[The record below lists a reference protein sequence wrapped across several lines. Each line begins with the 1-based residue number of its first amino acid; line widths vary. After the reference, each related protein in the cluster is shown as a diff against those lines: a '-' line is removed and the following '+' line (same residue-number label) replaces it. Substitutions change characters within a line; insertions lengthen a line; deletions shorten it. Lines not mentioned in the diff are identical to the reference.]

1 MLWYKSWLD
10 TRWRFLIGLA
20 LLLMMACGT
29 VFQYPRVARVLPDA
43 LPLLQRQ
50 ADSGTIVGRAIAK
63 AIDAE
68 STYRGFVWWQFVQ
81 DNLTRTWTVLA
92 ILLGSGGL
100 LAQTRGGAAMFTL
113 SLPASRRDLLWSR
126 IGTAFVELAALAI
139 LPSVLVPILS
149 PAVGQH
155 YSLIDALVH
164 ALCVIAGGTI
174 FFSLA
179 TLLST
184 VFVDIWRPILLSCA
198 VAFGMAVVEAS
209 TFSGSPY
216 GIFGAMNA
224 EIYFRTGALPWP
236 GLAVSVMASAAMLYA
251 ALLNVNQLEV

>member
-20 LLLMMACGT
+20 LLLVMACGT
-29 VFQYPRVARVLPDA
+29 VFEYPRVARVLPDA

-50 ADSGTIVGRAIAK
+50 ADSGTALGRSIAK

-81 DNLTRTWTVLA
+81 DNLTKTWTVLA

-100 LAQTRGGAAMFTL
+100 LAQTRGGAALFTL
-113 SLPASRRDLLWSR
+113 SLPASRGDLLWSR
-126 IGTAFVELAALAI
+126 VGTALAELAALAI
-139 LPSVLVPILS
+139 VPSLLVPILS

-164 ALCVIAGGTI
+164 ALCVIAGGTM

-184 VFVDIWRPILLSCA
+184 LFVDIWRPILLSCGVA
-198 VAFGMAVVEAS
+198 VAMGVVEAAALN
-209 TFSGSPY
+209 GSPY
-216 GIFGAMNA
+216 GIFGAMSA
-224 EIYFRTGALPWP
+224 EVYFRSGALPWP
-236 GLAVSVMASAAMLYA
+236 GLAVSVTASAAMLYA

>member
-20 LLLMMACGT
+20 LLLLMACGT

-50 ADSGTIVGRAIAK
+50 ADGTTLGRVIAR
-63 AIDAE
+63 AIDAQ

-81 DNLTRTWTVLA
+81 DNLTHTWTVLA

-100 LAQTRGGAAMFTL
+100 LAQTRGGAALFTL
-113 SLPASRRDLLWSR
+113 SLPASRRELLWSR
-126 IGTAFVELAALAI
+126 VGTALAELAALAI
-139 LPSVLVPILS
+139 VPSLVVPILS

-155 YSLIDALVH
+155 YSLVDALVH
-164 ALCVIAGGTI
+164 ALCVVVGGAI

-184 VFVDIWRPILLSCA
+184 LFVDVWRPILLSCA
-198 VAFGMAVVEAS
+198 VAAAMALVEAAA
-209 TFSGSPY
+209 FNGSPY

-224 EIYFRTGALPWP
+224 EVYFRSGALPWQ
-236 GLAVSVMASAAMLYA
+236 GLVVSVTASAAMLYA